1 MASTASPPSGAAP
14 PSAASSPRSS
24 GPTAHRVR
32 SVLAI
37 PAFRRLWLVTAVSA
51 TGDWLSLLALSALAT
66 QLATGYQAQS
76 FALGGVVATKLLP
89 ALVFGPLAGA
99 LADKFDRRRV
109 MVTCDLLRCGLFL
122 SIPLVGS
129 LWWLLTATLLIEIC
143 ALFWIPAKDASVPN
157 LLRRPDQ
164 IETANQLALVMTYGV
179 AVITASG
186 LFTVISGLGSFLPG
200 STPEI
205 STAYVALFLNGL
217 AYLLTATTV
226 WFRIREISGRAQQR
240 REAAPGLFALLR
252 DGARFVA
259 GTPLVRG
266 LVVGIIGAFTAG
278 GIVVGSATLYAAS
291 LGGGNAA
298 YGMLFIAVFVGLA
311 LGMGAAPRLALR
323 LPHNRLFG
331 TAIVAAGCALVLVA
345 LAPHLVVA
353 IAAVGLVGGFAG
365 IAFLTGLTIIGA
377 QVADEIRGRIV
388 AFVQSI
394 VRLTLLGSMALV
406 PLLVGLVSARTVH
419 LLGYP
424 FLIDGTRVVML
435 AGGVVAAAVGMLA
448 YRQMDDR
455 RTEPL
460 LPDLLAA
467 LRRGV
472 RRSGSGVLI
481 AVEGATAAETAAQS
495 ERLVRALRDRGH
507 DVVLAGPG
515 QLRAGLDRSGLGRPG
530 SLSGAR
536 AGALAEAAARADLV
550 ERVVRP
556 ALGAGAV
563 VVADRFLASPLVQ
576 LGVAADRMRA
586 ELDARELESLAAFAT
601 GRLRPDVSVLL
612 DRAPAAPPSDDSA
625 ETDAAPDPLP
635 GEEHVRVRRLL
646 TRMAAAEPRRYV
658 VVDADGAPADV
669 ADRVLAALASVLPAP
684 AAGLEPSVDAAIT
697 QQFARVTVD
706 AGAAVTA
713 ADGAHGA
720 TAATA
725 VADAESRTT
734 P

>member
-1 MASTASPPSGAAP
+1 MVSHTVPSPPPGPAAP
-14 PSAASSPRSS
+14 TS
-24 GPTAHRVR
+24 HRVR

-89 ALVFGPLAGA
+89 ALVLGPLAGA
-99 LADKFDRRRV
+99 LADRFDRRRV
-109 MVTCDLLRCGLFL
+109 MVVCDVLRCALFL

-129 LWWLLTATLLIEIC
+129 LWWLLAATLLIEMC

-164 IETANQLALVMTYGV
+164 VETANQLALVMTYGV

-186 LFTVISGLGSFLPG
+186 LFTVISWLGKFLPG

-205 STAYVALFLNGL
+205 STAYVALVLNGL
-217 AYLLTATTV
+217 AYLLTAATV
-226 WFRIREISGRAQQR
+226 GFRIPEISGRPRAR
-240 REAAPGLFALLR
+240 REVAPGIVALLR

-266 LVVGIIGAFTAG
+266 LVLGIVGAVAAG
-278 GIVVGSATLYAAS
+278 GVVIGSATIYAAS

-298 YGMLFIAVFVGLA
+298 YGILFIAVFVGLA
-311 LGMGAAPRLALR
+311 LGMGAAPQLARR
-323 LPHNRLFG
+323 LPYNRLFG
-331 TAIVAAGCALVLVA
+331 TAIVGAGGALVLVA
-345 LAPHLVVA
+345 LAPHLTVA
-353 IAAVGLVGGFAG
+353 IGAVGLVGGFAG

-377 QVADEIRGRIV
+377 QVADEVRGRVV

-406 PLLVGLVSARTVH
+406 PLLVGLVSARVVV
-419 LLGYP
+419 LFGYP
-424 FLIDGTRVVML
+424 FHIDGTRIVML
-435 AGGVVAAAVGMLA
+435 AGGLVAAVVGSLA

-460 LPDLLAA
+460 LPDRLAA

-472 RRSGSGVLI
+472 RRSGEGVLI
-481 AVEGATAAETAAQS
+481 AVEGATPAETAAQS
-495 ERLVRALRDRGH
+495 ERLVDALRARGH
-507 DVVLAGPG
+507 RVVVAGPG
-515 QLRAGLDRSGLGRPG
+515 QLHRDPRADTLL
-530 SLSGAR
+530 GAR

-556 ALGAGAV
+556 ALQAGDV
-563 VVADRFLASPLVQ
+563 VVADRFLASPLVR
-576 LGVAADRMRA
+576 LGVVADRMRA
-586 ELDARELESLAAFAT
+586 ELDAGELESLTAFAT

-612 DRAPAAPPSDDSA
+612 DRAPVEPSGPVDP
-625 ETDAAPDPLP
+625 DATGPLPLP

-646 TRMAAAEPRRYV
+646 TRMAAAEPRRYLV
-658 VVDADGAPADV
+658 VEADGPPDAVAERVVAALVPVLPRPAD
-669 ADRVLAALASVLPAP
+669 R
-684 AAGLEPSVDAAIT
+684 
-697 QQFARVTVD
+697 
-706 AGAAVTA
+706 AAVT
-713 ADGAHGA
+713 
-720 TAATA
+720 
-725 VADAESRTT
+725 